1 MNSEIIE
8 FFGKEHAANY
18 DKSSK
23 GIAAIKDALHLVS
36 KISLMDLPYDSKILC
51 VGAGT
56 GAELIALAQ
65 SNPGWKFTALDSSQA
80 MLDVCREKLDKAGM
94 LSRCDFHHGYIDSL
108 PNSKTY
114 DAATS
119 ILVSQFLTRKAD
131 RVDFFQQI
139 KRHLIPDGYL
149 INADL
154 ARPKADHRYRALM
167 ASWVKMHRYNGLSE
181 AQAEASTSLWNTHV
195 AVSEPG
201 EVEEILVA
209 GGFEHPMLAFQVLF
223 IHAWVSRVAS

>member
-1 MNSEIIE
+1 MNSEITE

-18 DKSSK
+18 DKSSE
-23 GIAAIKDALHLVS
+23 GLAAIKDALHLVA
-36 KISLMDLPYDSKILC
+36 KIALMDLPDDSNILC

-65 SNPGWKFTALDSSQA
+65 SNPGWRFTALDSSEA
-80 MLDVCREKLDKAGM
+80 MLDVCREKLDNEGL

-108 PNSKTY
+108 PSSKTY
-114 DAATS
+114 HAATS

-131 RVDFFQQI
+131 RVAFFQQI
-139 KRHLIPDGYL
+139 KRHLAPGGYL

-154 ARPKADHRYRALM
+154 ARPMEDHCYRALM

-181 AQAEASTSLWNTHV
+181 AQAEASTSLWDTHV
-195 AVSEPG
+195 AVSVPE
-201 EVEEILVA
+201 EVEAILVA

-223 IHAWVSRVAS
+223 IHAWVARVAT